1 MECLKIAVVTPKA
14 LHGEKGGAE
23 NFYAGLV
30 SALNRAGHIAH
41 QIDVLIDESTFEGIL
56 EAYCRCFDLDLDDYD
71 VVISTKSPTYMV
83 RHRNH
88 ISYLVHT
95 MRAFY
100 DMFESEFDAQ
110 NKELQKK
117 RRIIHAFDKYGLDP
131 IRVKKHFAI
140 GKPVCER
147 LTAVDPFW
155 KDIPFEI
162 LYPPPIIERFPPPK
176 KGEFIFLP
184 SRIHKWKRQD
194 LVIKAMEHVTTEVR
208 LVICGTGEYEGA
220 SHSLAR
226 SDDRIEFLGP
236 VDDDTLVDLY
246 SRSIVVPFVPIG
258 EDYGYITI
266 EAFLSRKPVITC
278 FDSGEPANIVRDGFS
293 GFVVAPD
300 PRIIADRID
309 YLVRNPEEA
318 ARMGEN
324 GYQSIQGISWDSVVE
339 RLLGDIEVTPN
350 RRVVSP
356 ITVLVLDMQPIE
368 PATGGGRLRL
378 KGLYSH
384 LGEEIHARYIGT
396 FDWRGENEREIA
408 ITESLEE
415 WDIPLHEDQF
425 KLNDYFSTLLSG
437 RTLIDL
443 LFPLLGEASPDLMRG
458 ARENAKGAEVIIFS
472 HPWMYP
478 LIKTHVDLSKKTI
491 IYDSHNCE
499 GILRQQLL
507 GNTPFAKCISNFIR
521 FVERELCEEAD
532 LVLACSEED
541 KFQFVQ
547 EYHIDPE
554 KIEVVPNGV
563 DIHAIVPVTT
573 EIKKRRRDE
582 LELPDKIALFIGS
595 EYPPNV
601 EGGQFIIDTLADQCP
616 DVTFVLV
623 GGVGNQLNARGKK
636 NVRICGLVSD
646 EKKRMLL
653 EASDIA
659 INPMFRGSGTNIK
672 MFDFLSAG
680 LPTITSPIGARGI
693 RDNGSFIV
701 AEPARFSDEMYRVL
715 STPTLYQELA
725 MKGRSLVADH
735 YDWNKISHDLGRKIR
750 LLHKSREPY
759 FSVIVPTKRGNL
771 DVLIEALNNQRCRDF
786 EAIIIDAGENREAS
800 LQEKCTFPVVYIND
814 TSAGA
819 VRARNIGIAHATG
832 RIIAFTDD
840 DCRPDA
846 EWLENAKRML
856 ESRDIIGI
864 EGDIYSDNEKRED
877 ARYRIVTNEGF
888 HGLGFMTANLFLR
901 RDVIERIAGF
911 DERFD
916 KPHFREDT
924 DLAWRAQHYGEIP
937 FSDKVRVYH
946 PPHLRNEN
954 GESKQERDQ
963 FFKNDPL
970 LFSKH
975 PEKYL
980 RLIKAEGH
988 YRNNTN
994 FWRMFREGCKRISGP
1009 VPIHYLVNDPDIRK
1023 FIPSELISEQEKSA
1037 EL

>member
-14 LHGEKGGAE
+14 LHGEPGGAE
-23 NFYAGLV
+23 NFYAGLI

-41 QIDVLIDESTFEGIL
+41 QIEVLVDESTFEGIL

-100 DMFESEFDAQ
+100 DMFESEFAH

-117 RRIIHAFDKYGLDP
+117 RKIIHAFDKYGLSP
-131 IRVKKHFAI
+131 LRVKKHFVI
-140 GKPVCER
+140 GKPVFER
-147 LTAVDPFW
+147 LIAVDPFW
-155 KDIPFEI
+155 EGIPFEI
-162 LYPPPIIERFPPPK
+162 LHPPPKIKTFLPPK
-176 KGEFIFLP
+176 KGEFMFYP

-194 LVIKAMEHVTTEVR
+194 LVIKAMEHVTTAVR
-208 LVICGTGEYEGA
+208 LVICGTGEFVKECR
-220 SHSLAR
+220 SLTKN
-226 SDDRIEFLGP
+226 DERIEFLGP
-236 VDDDTLVDLY
+236 VDDDTLLALY
-246 SRSIVVPFVPIG
+246 SRSIAVPFVPIE

-278 FDSGEPANIVRDGFS
+278 TDSGEPAQIVRDGVS
-293 GFVVAPD
+293 GFVVAAD
-300 PRIIADRID
+300 PRIIAEKMD
-309 YLVRNPEEA
+309 YLFRNPDEA

-324 GYQSIQGISWDSVVE
+324 GYQTIQHISWEGVVTK
-339 RLLGDIEVTPN
+339 LLEDIRITPKKKT
-350 RRVVSP
+350 VAP
-356 ITVLVLDMQPIE
+356 LHVLVLDMQPIE

-378 KGLYSH
+378 KGLYSR

-396 FDWRGENEREIA
+396 FDWRGEKEREVT

-425 KLNDYFSTLLSG
+425 KLNDYFSTLLPG
-437 RTLIDL
+437 KTLIDL
-443 LFPLLGEASPDLMRG
+443 LFPLLGEASPDLMQG
-458 ARENAKGAEVIIFS
+458 ARESAESAEVIIFS

-478 LIKTHVDLSKKTI
+478 LIKTHVDLSNKTI

-507 GNTPFAKCISNFIR
+507 GNTPFAQCISHFIR
-521 FVERELCEEAD
+521 FVEVELCEEAD
-532 LVLACSEED
+532 LVLACSDED
-541 KFQFVQ
+541 KVQFVQ

-563 DIHAIVPVTT
+563 DINTIVPVTR

-582 LELPDKIALFIGS
+582 LELPDRIALFIGS

-636 NVRICGLVSD
+636 NVRIYGLVSD

-653 EASDIA
+653 EASDVA

-680 LPTITSPIGARGI
+680 LPTITSPTGARGI
-693 RDNGSFIV
+693 IDNGSFIV
-701 AEPARFSDEMYRVL
+701 AEPARFSDELYRVL
-715 STPTLYQELA
+715 STPALYQELA
-725 MKGRSLVADH
+725 MKGRSLVVGH

-750 LLHKSREPY
+750 LLHTSCEPY

-771 DVLIEALNNQRCRDF
+771 DVLIDALNNQEYRDF
-786 EAIIIDAGENREAS
+786 EVIIIDAGENREES
-800 LQEKCTFPVVYIND
+800 LQKKCTFPVVYIND
-814 TSAGA
+814 PSAGA

-840 DCRPDA
+840 DCRPDP
-846 EWLENAKRML
+846 EWLEYAKEML

-864 EGDIYSDNEKRED
+864 EGDIYSDDEKRED
-877 ARYRIVTNEGF
+877 SRYRIVTNEGF
-888 HGLGFMTANLFLR
+888 RGLGFMTANLFLC
-901 RDVIERIAGF
+901 RDIIERIDGF

-937 FSDKVRVYH
+937 FGDRVRVYH
-946 PPHLRNEN
+946 PPHLRNEK
-954 GESKQERDQ
+954 GESKQERDR
-963 FFKNDPL
+963 FFINDPL

-975 PEKYL
+975 PEKYI

-988 YRNNTN
+988 YRNNPN
-994 FWRMFREGCKRISGP
+994 FWKMFREGCKRISGSLP
-1009 VPIHYLVNDPDIRK
+1009 LHYLIHDPDIRK
-1023 FIPSELISEQEKSA
+1023 FIPPDLISEQEKSA